1 MSGFFASQKTGLGIG
16 IARIAACAAVLAATL
31 LPGQQRQPGSEDL
44 EIVQVRPNFYMIAGA
59 GGNIAV
65 QIGPAGVILVD
76 SGSAPMQEKVL
87 AAVKRLSSLP
97 IRYIFNT
104 SADADHVGGN
114 PLSKTGVTIIGQ
126 IMGNVGITE
135 DVVNNGGAAS
145 VLAHDNVIQRM
156 TDAGVQPPFS
166 NATLPSK
173 TYTANIY
180 SMYLNGDGIQL
191 IHQPAAHSDGDSVV
205 FFRRSDV
212 IVTGDIFDTTRFPV
226 IEVDKGGTIQGE
238 IDALNRLI
246 RLSIGPFPIEWGE
259 DRTLL
264 IPGHGRVCDQPDLLD
279 YRDMVTIIRDVI
291 QDMIDRKMTL
301 EQVRAANPTKGYNL
315 RYGSTS
321 GPRTTNMFV
330 EAVYKS
336 LSAKHIP

>member
-1 MSGFFASQKTGLGIG
+1 MSWFLGSRKTGRAIR
-16 IARIAACAAVLAATL
+16 IARIAAFGAGLTAML
-31 LPGQQRQPGSEDL
+31 LHGQQLQPGSEDL
-44 EIVQVRPNFYMIAGA
+44 EVVQVRPNFYMIAGA
-59 GGNIAV
+59 GSNIAV
-65 QIGPAGVILVD
+65 QIGPAGVVLVD

-104 SADADHVGGN
+104 SADVDHVGGN

-145 VLAHDNVIQRM
+145 VLAHDNVMLRM
-156 TDAGVQPPFS
+156 TDSSVQPPFS

-173 TYTANIY
+173 TYTAKIY

-191 IHQPAAHSDGDSVV
+191 IHQPAAHSDGDSIV

-212 IVTGDIFDTTRFPV
+212 IVTGDIFDTTRFPM
-226 IEVDKGGTIQGE
+226 IEVDKGGSIQGE

-246 RLSIGPFPIEWGE
+246 ELSIGPFPIEWGD

-291 QDMIDRKMTL
+291 QDMINRKMTL
-301 EQVRAANPTKGYNL
+301 EQIKAADPTKGYNL

-321 GPRTTNMFV
+321 GTWTTNMFV

-336 LSAKHIP
+336 LTAKK